1 MDESDTEIDSLT
13 IIVGWKMFKISIKA
27 ATSIPDS
34 LLAKIGLN
42 QHGETVFERDPK
54 MFRFILN
61 AHTTG
66 ILHAPRDVCP
76 CAFREEMN
84 FWKIPLK
91 IVAPC
96 CWKTVHE
103 NDKEI
108 ETLKLLIKEE
118 DKLSPNTIK
127 GNKVSQEADAIFDTE
142 RFLAFAHKDKYEK
155 KEHVSPD
162 TIKTRLWLFLE
173 EPGSSTAAKIW
184 YFVYITLVVA
194 SVVLIV
200 IWAEPFARVNPYFR
214 AIDSIEFMK
223 RNSTLRMLYIGIPDT
238 IKVIALTDPHPAL
251 FGIDVVCMFF
261 FTMELFVHFCASP
274 NKRKYFN
281 DIFNVTK
288 FVVCVT
294 MIIAILF
301 EINKHWFVNE
311 HNPNILLGKFYFA
324 CKSMNALRL
333 LLLFRLR
340 KLYNGLHILLL
351 ALEQSLKEFFLLAFS
366 FGIAV
371 IMFGCLI
378 FSAEIESDM
387 FPSTQISMWWALIT
401 MTTIG
406 YGDYFPTTTYGYM
419 IGSLCAISGVIV
431 IALPVASIA
440 GTFSDLY
447 SRNSDLQRHK
457 RAIKDEKKDV

>member
-1 MDESDTEIDSLT
+1 MEVNSFVVT
-13 IIVGWKMFKISIKA
+13 VGWKNFKISKKA

-76 CAFREEMN
+76 CAFREEMS
-84 FWKIPLK
+84 FWRIPLK

-96 CWKTVHE
+96 CWKTIHKI
-103 NDKEI
+103 DKEI

-118 DKLSPNTIK
+118 DKLFSNKIK
-127 GNKVSQEADAIFDTE
+127 DNKVSQGSENIFESGFFKPFIDKDNKENKKTVFSDT
-142 RFLAFAHKDKYEK
+142 L
-155 KEHVSPD
+155 
-162 TIKTRLWLFLE
+162 KTRLWLFLE
-173 EPGSSTAAKIW
+173 EPGSSTAAKVWCFLYLFLAIVSIIL
-184 YFVYITLVVA
+184 FVISSET
-194 SVVLIV
+194 SVRV
-200 IWAEPFARVNPYFR
+200 EPYLHKEDMTW
-214 AIDSIEFMK
+214 II
-223 RNSTLRMLYIGIPDT
+223 NSTTNIARFPEKA
-238 IKVIALTDPHPAL
+238 KVIFLTDPHPAL
-251 FGIDVVCMFF
+251 FTIDALCMFVF
-261 FTMELFVHFCASP
+261 MTEAFVNFCACP
-274 NKRKYFN
+274 NKKNYIRDVYN
-281 DIFNVTK
+281 ITK
-288 FVVCVT
+288 VVLCIT
-294 MIIAILF
+294 MLITVLF
-301 EINKHWFVNE
+301 ETNKEWLRNASTGLINV
-311 HNPNILLGKFYFA
+311 PLGKFYFA

-351 ALEQSLKEFFLLAFS
+351 TLEHSFKEFFLLAFA
-366 FGIAV
+366 FGITV

-406 YGDYFPTTTYGYM
+406 YGDYFPTTTFGYM

-457 RAIKDEKKDV
+457 RAVDNENRRCSKQS